1 MRHAHLPKKWPSY
14 LFVCTERNNEA
25 VVFDHHH
32 HRCEWSNEPN
42 NQYTHKIVLHNIFPK
57 NGFPFDFFM
66 STGNQKTK
74 FNKKNNKKSCS
85 SFIKFLCFGIS
96 FRLCVSFGWNTR
108 INGLD
113 VYYYSL
119 HRYKLLQ
126 RQKRSSNSSL
136 PDVIVQMS
144 LYTSSRFVLFH
155 FPQVAT

>member
-1 MRHAHLPKKWPSY
+1 
-14 LFVCTERNNEA
+14 
-25 VVFDHHH
+25 
-32 HRCEWSNEPN
+32 
-42 NQYTHKIVLHNIFPK
+42 
-57 NGFPFDFFM
+57 M

-74 FNKKNNKKSCS
+74 FNKKNNKKPCS
-85 SFIKFLCFGIS
+85 SFIKFLCLGIS

-144 LYTSSRFVLFH
+144 LYIQSLCTFSFPPSCDLMSRDFHFVFRFFLSFEKELKSSRFYIFFKTGINRSPRKIKNEQKIIDESFFIRRWFVF
-155 FPQVAT
+155 